1 LRQPP
6 DKQLILDSLA
16 AIARGADRPPSRSEF
31 LSLSGISEHSVLQF
45 FPSWSAALRAA
56 GLQPYTLNLRLEDR
70 ELLEDWGYAVRRN
83 HKIPTRR
90 VYRHLGKFDH
100 RTFERRFGP
109 WSQLPEVFRNFAQSK
124 PEWADVLALLPAP
137 APKPSHSGTG
147 IPACAPFAIQQK
159 LPSAQQSSLPAL
171 GPPTNPPPNSGV
183 AQALLPVPLCRA
195 SGSRTRSAGG
205 ASPFSPARQG
215 WVESKKIMST
225 VGAPPNSP
233 PNRQSPSTS
242 PSAKLRYPPLDHRP
256 IYGQPM
262 DFRGLRHEPVNEQ
275 GVVLLFGMVA
285 KELGYTVEA
294 VQSGFPDCEAK
305 RQIAPQRW
313 QRVHLE
319 FEFESRN
326 FRDHGHSLTGC
337 DVIVCWR
344 HNWPDCPPHI
354 EILELSS
361 LIKSLPTSVD

>member
-6 DKQLILDSLA
+6 DKQRILDSLA
-16 AIARGADRPPSRSEF
+16 AIARGAGRPPSRSEF
-31 LSLSGISEHSVLQF
+31 FSLSGISEHSVLQF
-45 FPSWSAALRAA
+45 FPSWNAALRAA

-70 ELLEDWGYAVRRN
+70 ELLEDWGHAVRRN

-90 VYRHLGKFDH
+90 AYRHLGKFDT

-109 WSQLPEVFRNFAQSK
+109 WSQLPQVFRNFAKSK

-137 APKPSHSGTG
+137 APKPS
-147 IPACAPFAIQQK
+147 PKRAP
-159 LPSAQQSSLPAL
+159 
-171 GPPTNPPPNSGV
+171 NPPPNSPV
-183 AQALLPVPLCRA
+183 AQALLPVRLSP
-195 SGSRTRSAGG
+195 SNKNSA
-205 ASPFSPARQG
+205 A
-215 WVESKKIMST
+215 
-225 VGAPPNSP
+225 
-233 PNRQSPSTS
+233 NRQSPST
-242 PSAKLRYPPLDHRP
+242 PPPAKLRYPPLDDRP
-256 IYGQPM
+256 TYGQPM

-305 RQIAPQRW
+305 RQIAPHRW

-344 HNWPDCPPHI
+344 HNWPDSPPQI

-361 LIKSLPTSVD
+361 LIKSLPTSQA

>member
-1 LRQPP
+1 LRKPP

-16 AIARGADRPPSRSEF
+16 AIARGAARPPSRSEF
-31 LSLSGISEHSVLQF
+31 FSLSGISEHSVLQF
-45 FPSWSAALRAA
+45 FPSWNAALRAA
-56 GLQPYTLNLRLEDR
+56 GLQPHTLNLRLEDR

-109 WSQLPEVFRNFAQSK
+109 WSQLPEVFRNFARSK

-137 APKPSHSGTG
+137 APKPSTKH
-147 IPACAPFAIQQK
+147 PHNQ
-159 LPSAQQSSLPAL
+159 
-171 GPPTNPPPNSGV
+171 PPNSAPSPASQSASNLTV
-183 AQALLPVPLCRA
+183 AQAFLPVRL
-195 SGSRTRSAGG
+195 
-205 ASPFSPARQG
+205 
-215 WVESKKIMST
+215 
-225 VGAPPNSP
+225 
-233 PNRQSPSTS
+233 SPSS
-242 PSAKLRYPPLDHRP
+242 KSCPPPAKLRYPPLDHRP
-256 IYGQPM
+256 TYGQPM

-344 HNWPDCPPHI
+344 HNWPDCPPQI

-361 LIKSLPTSVD
+361 LIKSLPASTA

>member
-16 AIARGADRPPSRSEF
+16 AIARGGGRPPSRSEF
-31 LSLSGISEHSVLQF
+31 ASLSGISEHSVLQF
-45 FPSWSAALRAA
+45 FPSWNAALRAA

-70 ELLEDWGYAVRRN
+70 ELLEDWGCAVRRN
-83 HKIPTRR
+83 RAIPARR
-90 VYRHLGKFDH
+90 TYHHLGKFDH

-109 WSQLPEVFRNFAQSK
+109 WSQLPEVFRNFARGK

-137 APKPSHSGTG
+137 APKPS
-147 IPACAPFAIQQK
+147 PKRVP
-159 LPSAQQSSLPAL
+159 
-171 GPPTNPPPNSGV
+171 NPPPNS
-183 AQALLPVPLCRA
+183 VP
-195 SGSRTRSAGG
+195 
-205 ASPFSPARQG
+205 SPA
-215 WVESKKIMST
+215 SHSASNKNC
-225 VGAPPNSP
+225 APS
-233 PNRQSPSTS
+233 RQSPSAS
-242 PSAKLRYPPLDHRP
+242 PPSKVRYPPLDHRP

-344 HNWPDCPPHI
+344 HNWPDCPPQI

-361 LIKSLPTSVD
+361 LIKSLPSSEP

>member
-6 DKQLILDSLA
+6 DKQFILDSLA
-16 AIARGADRPPSRSEF
+16 AIARGAGRPPSRSEF
-31 LSLSGISEHSVLQF
+31 ASLSGISEHSVLQF

-70 ELLEDWGYAVRRN
+70 ELLEDWGHAVRRN
-83 HKIPTRR
+83 HKIPARR

-124 PEWADVLALLPAP
+124 PEWADVVALLPAS
-137 APKPSHSGTG
+137 APKPVH
-147 IPACAPFAIQQK
+147 PAPVGARFSASQALANPGVPAPNEK
-159 LPSAQQSSLPAL
+159 SPSSPS
-171 GPPTNPPPNSGV
+171 PNSTV
-183 AQALLPVPLCRA
+183 AQACPEPRRAFLPVRL
-195 SGSRTRSAGG
+195 SSSN
-205 ASPFSPARQG
+205 
-215 WVESKKIMST
+215 KKI
-225 VGAPPNSP
+225 P
-233 PNRQSPSTS
+233 PNRQSPSKPS
-242 PSAKLRYPPLDHRP
+242 PGKVRYPPLGGRP
-256 IYGQPM
+256 TYGQPM

-285 KELGYTVEA
+285 KELGYTVEG

-326 FRDHGHSLTGC
+326 FRDHGHSVTGC

-344 HNWPDCPPHI
+344 HNWPECPPHI

-361 LIKSLPTSVD
+361 LIKSLTTSEP

>member
-6 DKQLILDSLA
+6 GKQLILDSLA
-16 AIARGADRPPSRSEF
+16 AIARGAGRPPSRSEF

-45 FPSWSAALRAA
+45 FPSWKAALRAA

-83 HKIPTRR
+83 HKIPARR
-90 VYRHLGKFDH
+90 VYHHLGKFDH

-109 WSQLPEVFRNFAQSK
+109 WSQLPQVFRNFAQSK

-137 APKPSHSGTG
+137 ALKPAPKHVP
-147 IPACAPFAIQQK
+147 
-159 LPSAQQSSLPAL
+159 
-171 GPPTNPPPNSGV
+171 NPPPNS
-183 AQALLPVPLCRA
+183 VP
-195 SGSRTRSAGG
+195 
-205 ASPFSPARQG
+205 SPASQ
-215 WVESKKIMST
+215 SASNKNC
-225 VGAPPNSP
+225 AA
-233 PNRQSPSTS
+233 NRQSPSK
-242 PSAKLRYPPLDHRP
+242 PALGKVRYPPLDHRP
-256 IYGQPM
+256 TYGQPM

-285 KELGYTVEA
+285 KEIGYTVEA

-361 LIKSLPTSVD
+361 LIKSLPTSYD

>member
-16 AIARGADRPPSRSEF
+16 AIARGAGRSPSRSEF

-56 GLQPYTLNLRLEDR
+56 GLSPYTLNLRLEDR
-70 ELLEDWGYAVRRN
+70 ELLEDWGCAVRSNRA
-83 HKIPTRR
+83 IPARR

-137 APKPSHSGTG
+137 APKPSPKRPH
-147 IPACAPFAIQQK
+147 
-159 LPSAQQSSLPAL
+159 
-171 GPPTNPPPNSGV
+171 NRPPNS
-183 AQALLPVPLCRA
+183 VPSGAAKPA
-195 SGSRTRSAGG
+195 SNKDSA
-205 ASPFSPARQG
+205 
-215 WVESKKIMST
+215 
-225 VGAPPNSP
+225 
-233 PNRQSPSTS
+233 PNRQSQYASPPS
-242 PSAKLRYPPLDHRP
+242 KVRYPPLDHRP

-294 VQSGFPDCEAK
+294 VHSGFPDCEAK

-361 LIKSLPTSVD
+361 LIKSLPGSGD

>member
-1 LRQPP
+1 LRPPP

-31 LSLSGISEHSVLQF
+31 VSLSGISEHAVSQF
-45 FPSWSAALRAA
+45 FPTWNAALRAA

-70 ELLEDWGYAVRRN
+70 ELLEDWGCAVRKN

-90 VYRHLGKFDH
+90 VYRHLGKFDN

-109 WSQLPEVFRNFAQSK
+109 WSQLPQVFRNFAHSK

-137 APKPSHSGTG
+137 APKPS
-147 IPACAPFAIQQK
+147 PKRVP
-159 LPSAQQSSLPAL
+159 
-171 GPPTNPPPNSGV
+171 NPPPNSVPSSASQAAV
-183 AQALLPVPLCRA
+183 ARTLLPVR
-195 SGSRTRSAGG
+195 
-205 ASPFSPARQG
+205 FSSSNR
-215 WVESKKIMST
+215 
-225 VGAPPNSP
+225 NSP
-233 PNRQSPSTS
+233 PERQSPSTP
-242 PSAKLRYPPLDHRP
+242 PSGKARYPPLDGRP
-256 IYGQPM
+256 TYGQPM

-326 FRDHGHSLTGC
+326 FRDHGHSATGC

-344 HNWPDCPPHI
+344 HNWPDHPPHL

-361 LIKSLPTSVD
+361 LIKSLPHSAA